1 MGISITVTIIIIT
14 VIASMYAFNK
24 PEKLQKWMMNPYM
37 IYNRK
42 EYFRFLTSGFIHSNY
57 MHLFF
62 NMIALYFFGRNVEI
76 IFKHLFGNSGAF
88 IFIFFYLAGIL
99 VSDIPTY
106 LKNRNNIYYNS
117 LGASGG
123 VAAIL
128 FCSIL
133 YYPVSSIYVYFIPVP
148 GFILGALYIIY
159 SYRQGKRQGDNI
171 NHDAHLWGALFGIAF
186 TIATNPAVVRIFFE
200 QLLNFKL
207 F

>member
-1 MGISITVTIIIIT
+1 MGLSITVTIIIIT

-62 NMIALYFFGRNVEI
+62 NMIALYFFGRNVEN
-76 IFKHLFGNSGAF
+76 IFKYLYGSSGVY

-99 VSDIPTY
+99 VSDVPTY
-106 LKNRNNIYYNS
+106 FKNRNNIHYNS

-128 FCSIL
+128 FSSIL
-133 YYPVSSIYVYFIPVP
+133 YYPVDIIYVYFIPVP

-171 NHDAHLWGALFGIAF
+171 NHDAHLWGALFGIVF
-186 TIATNPAVVRIFFE
+186 TIVTNPAVVFIFFE
-200 QLLNFKL
+200 KLLNFKL

>member
-1 MGISITVTIIIIT
+1 MGLSITVTIIIIT
-14 VIASMYAFNK
+14 VITSMYAFNK

-62 NMIALYFFGRNVEI
+62 NMIALYFFGRNVEN
-76 IFKHLFGNSGAF
+76 IFKYLFGNSGVF

-99 VSDIPTY
+99 VSDVPTY
-106 LKNRNNIYYNS
+106 FKNRNNIHYNS

-123 VAAIL
+123 VSAIL
-128 FCSIL
+128 FSSIL
-133 YYPVSSIYVYFIPVP
+133 YYPVDIIYVYFIPVP
-148 GFILGALYIIY
+148 GFILGAVYIIY
-159 SYRQGKRQGDNI
+159 SYLQGKRQRDNI
-171 NHDAHLWGALFGIAF
+171 NHDAHLWGALFGIVF
-186 TIATNPAVVRIFFE
+186 TIVTNPAVVFIFFE
-200 QLLNFKL
+200 KLLNFRL